1 MLNSQ
6 RRAKIDSFQTIP
18 CLRLD
23 YGGSLSSRLK
33 VLRDCE
39 DSIII
44 FSLFLPESSDLP
56 WLWATGLMV
65 RPCCCWGGRS
75 CGGGHSACCSLHAA
89 SHQMQS
95 LHRKVD
101 NTSILIWRY
110 QLYIMLLVCTMY
122 LFNVFYIHQ
131 IYETVKSIKL
141 SSIYLKMISRHY

>member
-56 WLWATGLMV
+56 WLWATALMV

-110 QLYIMLLVCTMY
+110 QLYIMLFVLCIY
-122 LFNVFYIHQ
+122 LMCFIHQ

-141 SSIYLKMISRHY
+141 SSIYLKMISGHY

>member
-39 DSIII
+39 GSIII
-44 FSLFLPESSDLP
+44 FSLFPESSDLSRV
-56 WLWATGLMV
+56 WARVLMV
-65 RPCCCWGGRS
+65 RPCCWGGRS
-75 CGGGHSACCSLHAA
+75 HGGGHSACCSWHTA

-101 NTSILIWRY
+101 INIFIRTWKYVFIGQFLYYLLNVSIRPWNRLSCQVLKDDIY
-110 QLYIMLLVCTMY
+110 TCT
-122 LFNVFYIHQ
+122 
-131 IYETVKSIKL
+131 
-141 SSIYLKMISRHY
+141 RH

>member
-95 LHRKVD
+95 LYRKVD
-101 NTSILIWRY
+101 NTSILICRY
-110 QLYIMLLVCTMY
+110 QLYIMLFVLCIY
-122 LFNVFYIHQ
+122 LMCFIHQ

-141 SSIYLKMISRHY
+141 SSIYLKMISGHY

>member
-44 FSLFLPESSDLP
+44 FSLFPESSDLP
-56 WLWATGLMV
+56 RVSATVLMV

-75 CGGGHSACCSLHAA
+75 CGHGHSACCSLHAA

-101 NTSILIWRY
+101 NTSILICRY
-110 QLYIMLLVCTMY
+110 QLYIMLFVLCIY
-122 LFNVFYIHQ
+122 LMCFIHQ

-141 SSIYLKMISRHY
+141 SSIYLKMISGHY